1 MIDVVV
7 VVSVPATEKLE
18 PGSGALLSRDRMVE
32 DEPAYTQVF
41 RFEFED
47 DRALQASLAWLG
59 NQAVSGGPMINTA

>member
-1 MIDVVV
+1 MVDVIV

-32 DEPAYTQVF
+32 DEPAHTEVY

-47 DRALQASLAWLG
+47 ERAVQSSLAWLQ
-59 NQAVSGGPMINTA
+59 NQCVDGGPMMNTA

>member
-1 MIDVVV
+1 
-7 VVSVPATEKLE
+7 
-18 PGSGALLSRDRMVE
+18 MVE